1 MEDDVMEDDDSR
13 DFEVKIGK
21 IVKLGQLVFYYGGP
35 GEGARLSLNNGGSV
49 YIEERDLNKL
59 VRFFYEASTAIENN
73 PDIMDVIQKE
83 LCARRAR
90 KEMENALGEDDQRS
104 SAQILQVDYH
114 LQLDGKRQGVY
125 FSPSP
130 HLGQGKLQIQCSGG
144 LLVGAHHRK
153 YL

>member
-1 MEDDVMEDDDSR
+1 MEDDDSR

-90 KEMENALGEDDQRS
+90 KEMENALGE
-104 SAQILQVDYH
+104 
-114 LQLDGKRQGVY
+114 
-125 FSPSP
+125 
-130 HLGQGKLQIQCSGG
+130 
-144 LLVGAHHRK
+144 
-153 YL
+153 